1 MDIRH
6 CGCFIGV
13 LALAS
18 VVCADGTHEKYDL
31 YQDVSIFGDNA
42 SSALENAKWWVDSS
56 GEYGVDG
63 ETPDP
68 DGDYY
73 SHGYRLD
80 TKNVNGQHIFF
91 DCHSLHIGDEDK
103 AGTLNVFISMGA
115 SSFGVGGEGLFL
127 HRGSIGLQW
136 KPVTLKGRITVESSA
151 DAPFSISDAYSG
163 TTLYLQSTLSAAADK
178 TLCVYANN
186 RLFAQT
192 PDRQFTV
199 DVTGDCSA
207 FYGTL
212 KVAKDEDS
220 DGRTTRLVLHGTKL
234 PGVLEFAK
242 TGILELGSDASS
254 VGTLTL
260 ADGATLTL
268 GGGTLTVTD
277 SFAMAGRVT
286 VSGTIADF
294 ANVAEPTIDF
304 LTLPEGASCD
314 PELFDSTVAVVADGK
329 PATAAIRVRT
339 NTDGTKTLYVE
350 IERKTIY
357 VSPSG
362 DDGNAGTKEA
372 PYRTLA
378 HAVAQCVGG
387 VIYALPGTYAEGVC
401 DESAEAT
408 QSRVHIP
415 ANTLLVS
422 TDGAAVT
429 TIVGARPTD
438 GGDFGSGAMRC
449 ARLDS
454 GAILQGF
461 TLTGGF
467 VYLGNAE
474 RNPDADFANSTG
486 GGALGSDGSLVL
498 ECIIDG
504 NTAYR
509 GGGCRGG
516 SYVRCTFGTNVAIIG
531 KWSGT
536 DVFGIQSQGSG
547 ATRLFDCLFMR
558 TDAAYSVSVYH
569 SVLLY
574 NCTMPNEGPGGVSLL
589 CKAYNCLVKANAP
602 AGNADYYNCILG
614 KMPTMVEKDSATG
627 ALYEAVNCEVLP
639 VSLDDKYRPR
649 LRSSKLIDFGDTA
662 AYTTAWDAAG
672 IDRAYFG
679 TDYAGG
685 PRIVNGAIDAGC
697 GEFNRPIK
705 TGTVFSVR

>member
-1 MDIRH
+1 MNVKR
-6 CGCFIGV
+6 CGFFGA

-18 VVCADGTHEKYDL
+18 AVCADEVHKKYDL
-31 YQDVSIFGDNA
+31 YQDVSIFGDNK
-42 SSALENAKWWVDSS
+42 SSALENAKWWVDSA

-63 ETPDP
+63 ETPDVN
-68 DGDYY
+68 GDYY

-80 TKNVNGQHIFF
+80 TQNVTGQHVFF

-103 AGTLNVFISMGA
+103 AGTLNVFISMGS

-127 HRGSIGLQW
+127 HRGSIGVQW
-136 KPVTLKGRITVESSA
+136 MPVTLKGRITVESSA
-151 DAPFSISDAYSG
+151 DAPFAISDGYSG
-163 TTLYLQSTLSAAADK
+163 TTLYLQSTLSAAAGK
-178 TLCVYANN
+178 TLRFYANN

-199 DVTGDCSA
+199 DVTGDCSS

-212 KVAKDEDS
+212 KVAKDEDA
-220 DGRTTRLVLHGTKL
+220 DGRTTRLVIHGTKL
-234 PGVLEFAK
+234 PGTLEFAK
-242 TGILELGSDASS
+242 TGILELGSDAST
-254 VGTLTL
+254 VGSLTL
-260 ADGATLTL
+260 ADGATLAL

-286 VSGTIADF
+286 VSGTVADF
-294 ANVAEPTIDF
+294 ANVTAPTIDF
-304 LTLPEGASCD
+304 LTLPEGSTCD
-314 PELFDSTVAVVADGK
+314 PELFDSTVTVAADGK
-329 PATAAIRVRT
+329 PATAAIRFRT
-339 NTDGTKTLYVE
+339 NSDGTKTLYVDVA
-350 IERKTIY
+350 RKTVY

-362 DDGNAGTKEA
+362 DDANAGTREA
-372 PYRTLA
+372 PFRTLA
-378 HAVAQCVGG
+378 HSVAQCAGG
-387 VIYALPGTYAEGVC
+387 VICALPGTYAEGVC

-408 QSRVHIP
+408 QSRVHLP

-422 TDGAAVT
+422 TDGAAST
-429 TIVGARPTD
+429 TIAGARPTD
-438 GGDFGSGAMRC
+438 GGDFGPGAMRC

-467 VYLGNAE
+467 VYLGNAAGK
-474 RNPDADFANSTG
+474 PDSDFANSTG
-486 GGALGSDGSLVL
+486 GGVLGSDGSLVL
-498 ECIIDG
+498 ECIVDG

-516 SYVRCTFGTNVAIIG
+516 AYVRCTFGMNVAIIG

-547 ATRLFDCLFMR
+547 VTRLFDCLFTR
-558 TDAAYSVSVYH
+558 VDATFSTSVYH

-574 NCTMPNEGPGGVSLL
+574 NCTMLNEGPGGISLL
-589 CKAYNCLVKANAP
+589 CKACNCLIKANVP
-602 AGNADYYNCILG
+602 AGNSDYYNCILG
-614 KMPTMVEKDSATG
+614 MMPTMAEKDAAPGS
-627 ALYEAVNCEVLP
+627 LYEAVNCEASP

-649 LRSSKLIDFGDTA
+649 LRSSRPIDFGDTA
-662 AYTTAWDAAG
+662 AYTAAWDAAG
-672 IDRAYFG
+672 IDRAHFG

-697 GEFNRPIK
+697 GEFNRPINV
-705 TGTVFSVR
+705 GTVFSVR